1 MWARGTLL
9 ALGSDACISQ
19 RGPASGSSEASS
31 KSSLASTLLF
41 QDGGDWIVGVL
52 PSEVTLRVHQGR
64 ARNAVSRGPGG
75 EPALVKQAALTA
87 ASPPAPPSRLG
98 PLLSSLSPCP
108 HADFDTCYVLGK
120 KIILIFRQLSQMIK
134 KR

>member
-9 ALGSDACISQ
+9 TLGSDACISQ

-31 KSSLASTLLF
+31 KSSSASTLLF

-75 EPALVKQAALTA
+75 EPALVKQAAL
-87 ASPPAPPSRLG
+87 PPPPLRPRRHAWAHCCLPCRLA
-98 PLLSSLSPCP
+98 LMLTLTLVMFLAKKLSL
-108 HADFDTCYVLGK
+108 FLG
-120 KIILIFRQLSQMIK
+120 S
-134 KR
+134 